1 MNNTIRRLL
10 DQIHAL
16 EDELSTA
23 LHEQESRL
31 SYQIHGKR
39 VEFERTIRE
48 AHTRLKVGFLR
59 WIIADR
65 PQNLLCA
72 PFIYGMIIP
81 LVLFDLCIT
90 LYQAIC
96 FPIFRIAKARR
107 SDFLVFDRHKLE
119 YLNIVEK
126 FHCAYCAYANGLAA
140 YVTEIIA
147 RTEQYFCPIR
157 HARKVLGSH
166 ERYARFLGYG
176 EAADYH
182 DKLEAY
188 RIALDEKSAAAPSKN
203 QDN

>member
-1 MNNTIRRLL
+1 VNNTIRHLL
-10 DQIHAL
+10 DEIHAL
-16 EDELSTA
+16 EDKLRTE

-31 SYQIHGKR
+31 TYQIHGKR
-39 VEFERTIRE
+39 VEFEQTIRD

-81 LVLFDLCIT
+81 LALLDLCLT

-107 SDFLVFDRHKLE
+107 AHYLVFDRHKLE
-119 YLNIVEK
+119 YLNVVEK
-126 FHCAYCAYANGLAA
+126 FHCLYCEYANGLAA
-140 YVTEIIA
+140 YATEIIA
-147 RTEQYFCPIR
+147 LTEQYFCPIR

-166 ERYARFLGYG
+166 ERYTRFLDYG

-182 DKLEAY
+182 EKLESY
-188 RIALDEKSAAAPSKN
+188 RNALELKPADAQPQK
-203 QDN
+203 

>member
-1 MNNTIRRLL
+1 MNNTIRQLL
-10 DQIHAL
+10 DQINAL
-16 EDELSTA
+16 EDELRTA

-31 SYQIHGKR
+31 SYEVNGKR
-39 VEFERTIRE
+39 VEFERAIRD
-48 AHTRLKVGFLR
+48 AHSRLKVGIVR

-65 PQNLLCA
+65 PQNLICA

-81 LVLFDLCIT
+81 LAFFDLCIT

-107 SDFLVFDRHKLE
+107 PDYLVFDRQKLE

-126 FHCAYCAYANGLAA
+126 IHCVYCEYANGLVA
-140 YVTEIIA
+140 YATEIIG

-176 EAADYH
+176 EATGYH

-188 RIALDEKSAAAPSKN
+188 RNTLEEKPADATPKN
-203 QDN
+203 

>member
-1 MNNTIRRLL
+1 VNNTIRQLL
-10 DQIHAL
+10 DQINAL
-16 EDELSTA
+16 ENELRTA

-31 SYQIHGKR
+31 SYQVNGKR
-39 VEFERTIRE
+39 VEFERAIRD
-48 AHTRLKVGFLR
+48 AHSRLKVGIVR

-81 LVLFDLCIT
+81 LAFFDLCIT

-107 SDFLVFDRHKLE
+107 SDYLVFDRQKLE

-126 FHCAYCAYANGLAA
+126 IHCVYCEYANGLVSYA
-140 YVTEIIA
+140 TEIIG

-182 DKLEAY
+182 GKLEAY
-188 RIALDEKSAAAPSKN
+188 RNALEEKPAGAPPKI
-203 QDN
+203 